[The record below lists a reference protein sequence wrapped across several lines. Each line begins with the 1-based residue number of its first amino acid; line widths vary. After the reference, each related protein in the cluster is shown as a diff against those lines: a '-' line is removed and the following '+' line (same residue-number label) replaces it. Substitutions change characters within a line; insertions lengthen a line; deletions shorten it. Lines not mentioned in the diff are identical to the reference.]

1 MTCANITVQLK
12 TEQSYEFKGLRTKYA
27 EFIFTRDNGSA
38 VFIRDT
44 IDNERRCIEKVDIPK
59 DNLETTHNDAL
70 QLQRI
75 LMIKSYFVLNSL
87 SRQFCLN
94 VTQPTELSII
104 DSNKISGYC
113 YHLINGDG
121 MHENREIA
129 SLVDKKDYSGL
140 IKFLGDSD

>member
-44 IDNERRCIEKVDIPK
+44 IDNERRCIEKVDIQK

-70 QLQRI
+70 QL
-75 LMIKSYFVLNSL
+75 
-87 SRQFCLN
+87 
-94 VTQPTELSII
+94 I